1 MDKNLQNIEN
11 LFREGLDDNEEMPSS
26 NVWDGI
32 DNRLDKD
39 NVISIKKKYS
49 NLKRVA
55 LLLLL
60 LLIGFSL
67 YELNYR
73 RTNSGFAEKNNN
85 AGNKETVTGNNNN
98 ESQKSVNKNI
108 SASKNI
114 NNNTTLNPIPDNNS
128 QVPPGN
134 NLITDK
140 QYQKSVSPI
149 GNDIANTPTI
159 LKQRYLFVNPSENR
173 QKIKPSEP
181 GEDKQTTLVN
191 NNTVQINN
199 SLLFPWQLNLL
210 PVEKINTPT
219 ILSPDSKN
227 SLYAFALTKSNP
239 LIDIKNSV
247 TQQAKKKETKPS
259 RFSITGFFSPDIA
272 SYHLEEDQPGN
283 QPETARKIEKG
294 ERHEFSSTFG
304 LLLDYNL
311 NKHWSLQSGLTFS
324 NTNIKVNPKTIYAQ
338 NDNNGNIKYRV
349 NISSGYG
356 YILPS
361 FQNAPSIGDSLK
373 VTTATHK
380 LRYIGIP
387 VAVKYKF
394 GKEKSKLSFVAM
406 AGVTTNFLTK
416 GKLETEVQKGPDD
429 EVEVLNNIQGLKS
442 VYFSGMA
449 GAGAEYKLTR
459 KLSVSLMPTARFA
472 LNPINKGAVVKTY
485 PNSFGLSASARISL

>member
-1 MDKNLQNIEN
+1 MDKNLQNIED

-49 NLKRVA
+49 NLKRIA

-73 RTNSGFAEKNNN
+73 RTNSGFAEKNKN
-85 AGNKETVTGNNNN
+85 AWNKETVTGNNNEN
-98 ESQKSVNKNI
+98 QESVNKNI
-108 SASKNI
+108 PASNSKKQPDSKNI
-114 NNNTTLNPIPDNNS
+114 NTNTTLNPIPDNNS

-140 QYQKSVSPI
+140 QYQKSVPQI
-149 GNDIANTPTI
+149 AKDIANTPTV

-173 QKIKPSEP
+173 QKIKSSEP
-181 GEDKQTTLVN
+181 GEDKQTTIVN
-191 NNTVQINN
+191 NSTIQINN
-199 SLLFPWQLNLL
+199 SLLFSWQLNLL

-239 LIDIKNSV
+239 LIDTKNSV
-247 TQQAKKKETKPS
+247 THQAKKKETKPS

-294 ERHEFSSTFG
+294 ERHEFSSTSG

-338 NDNNGNIKYRV
+338 NDNNGNI
-349 NISSGYG
+349 NTG
-356 YILPS
+356 
-361 FQNAPSIGDSLK
+361 
-373 VTTATHK
+373 
-380 LRYIGIP
+380 
-387 VAVKYKF
+387 
-394 GKEKSKLSFVAM
+394 
-406 AGVTTNFLTK
+406 
-416 GKLETEVQKGPDD
+416 
-429 EVEVLNNIQGLKS
+429 
-442 VYFSGMA
+442 
-449 GAGAEYKLTR
+449 
-459 KLSVSLMPTARFA
+459 
-472 LNPINKGAVVKTY
+472 
-485 PNSFGLSASARISL
+485 